1 MEVKELVQTC
11 LGIKKVV
18 VHTRNGFEFLG
29 EWEESQF
36 KYFDLWEKSTRSVKS
51 WRVER
56 KVLYVIIY

>member
-1 MEVKELVQTC
+1 MKVKELVETC
-11 LGIKKVV
+11 KGIKKVV

-36 KYFDLWEKSTRSVKS
+36 KFFDLWEKSTWLVKS
-51 WRVER
+51 WQVER

>member
-1 MEVKELVQTC
+1 MKVKELVQTC
-11 LGIKKVV
+11 KGIKKVV

-36 KYFDLWEKSTRSVKS
+36 KYFDLWEKSTRLVKS
-51 WRVER
+51 WQVER

>member
-1 MEVKELVQTC
+1 MKVKELVETC
-11 LGIKKVV
+11 KGIKKVV

-36 KYFDLWEKSTRSVKS
+36 KYFDLWEKSTWLVKS
-51 WRVER
+51 WQVER